1 MQLFQELKIR
11 DVTLR
16 NRIAVSPMC
25 QYSST
30 DGFATDWHLVHL
42 GSRAVGGAGLILAE
56 ATAVLPE
63 GRISPHDL
71 GLWKDEQIAPLA
83 RITGFLREQQ
93 TVAGIQLAHAGRKG
107 SVERPWE
114 GTGWVP
120 ESRGGW
126 KPVAP
131 SAIAFDEKYATP
143 SVLDEKGIHAI
154 VQAFAEAA
162 RRSRE
167 AGFQL
172 IEIHA
177 AHGYLIHEFLSPLT
191 NRRADAYGG
200 SFDNRTRLAREVVT
214 AVRRVWP
221 ENLPLFVRISA
232 TDWAEG
238 GWDLEQSVELARQL
252 GALGVDLLDCSS
264 GGQIAGAQMP
274 VGPGYQVPFAQAIR
288 QRAGI
293 LTGAVG
299 LITSPEQAEAIVRD
313 GQADVVL
320 MAREFLRHP
329 YWPLDAA
336 RELQHPLAW
345 PAQYLRA
352 APEGAPMRGT
362 GDALETLRAAEKA
375 R

>member
-1 MQLFQELKIR
+1 MHLFNELKIR

-42 GSRAVGGAGLILAE
+42 GSRAVGGAGLIFAE
-56 ATAVLPE
+56 ATAVLSE
-63 GRISPHDL
+63 GRISPRDL
-71 GLWKDEQIAPLA
+71 GIWKDEQIAPLA
-83 RITGFLREQQ
+83 RITRFLREQQ
-93 TVAGIQLAHAGRKG
+93 AVAGIQLAHAGRKG

-114 GTGWVP
+114 GTGWIP

-126 KPVAP
+126 KPAAP
-131 SAIAFDEKYATP
+131 SAIAFDDKYATP
-143 SVLDEKGIHAI
+143 SALDEKGIQAI
-154 VQAFAEAA
+154 VQAFADAA

-172 IEIHA
+172 IEIHG
-177 AHGYLIHEFLSPLT
+177 AHGYLIHEFLSPLA
-191 NRRADAYGG
+191 NRRTDAYGG
-200 SFDNRTRLAREVVT
+200 SFDNRTRLAREVVA

-238 GWDLEQSVELARQL
+238 GWDLEQSVELAKQL
-252 GALGVDLLDCSS
+252 GALGVDLVDCSS
-264 GGQIAGAQMP
+264 GGQIAGARMP

-313 GQADVVL
+313 GKADLVL
-320 MAREFLRHP
+320 MAREFLRNP

-336 RELQHPLAW
+336 RAARYPLAW

-352 APEGAPMRGT
+352 APEGAPMRET
-362 GDALETLRAAEKA
+362 GDAPGTQRAEEKA